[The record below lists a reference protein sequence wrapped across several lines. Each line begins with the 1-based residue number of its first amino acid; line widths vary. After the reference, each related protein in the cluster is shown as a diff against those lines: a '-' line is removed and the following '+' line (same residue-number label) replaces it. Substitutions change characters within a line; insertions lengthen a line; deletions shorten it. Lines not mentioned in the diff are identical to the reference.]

1 MKNEIIQFLRENII
15 GKILLTGAV
24 YKLENGNLEGVYNDK
39 MTFSNLVTT
48 ENGFKFNMTTVTQE
62 QVYNLDDKG
71 ARTTIAKDYTGTSVF
86 CYELAMRKST
96 KQITGYMRCV
106 STTVQDSTMEA
117 VVCGIFD
124 VTFDGK
130 ELKWQEN
137 QLLYRDNPIGEDKYK
152 PVAFHSKVRFYLD
165 NGKVIFEYLP
175 TLWDISPDTLEKVDK
190 ILEQIEVD
198 ISEIDLYGYDII
210 ETSLSMVH
218 KLQSILND
226 LRMRVQT
233 YVFPTK
239 EDEILFFKMQKPEI
253 LARLLFF
260 YKIYRIETQCPNGSD
275 EVIRSY
281 INRELDNLTYFFN
294 RNLDFYQYYRSHSTV
309 YDEYYF
315 VRGNADL
322 RLCTDS
328 AQFDKDPNFS
338 TGYDYKVAKII
349 ANEMLRIYLNKR
361 LVKLETNNQIEDN
374 LQKYLKYPFRFTG
387 KKVFLIELGYAL
399 VSAGDINN
407 GNVEIKEMMKFLS
420 TVFQVDLGD
429 YYASY
434 IAMKER
440 KDRTAYLHHLI
451 DSLIKRMNEDDMK
464 C

>member
-1 MKNEIIQFLRENII
+1 MR
-15 GKILLTGAV
+15 
-24 YKLENGNLEGVYNDK
+24 NG
-39 MTFSNLVTT
+39 S
-48 ENGFKFNMTTVTQE
+48 
-62 QVYNLDDKG
+62 
-71 ARTTIAKDYTGTSVF
+71 I
-86 CYELAMRKST
+86 
-96 KQITGYMRCV
+96 
-106 STTVQDSTMEA
+106 
-117 VVCGIFD
+117 
-124 VTFDGK
+124 K
-130 ELKWQEN
+130 EETD
-137 QLLYRDNPIGEDKYK
+137 R
-152 PVAFHSKVRFYLD
+152 
-165 NGKVIFEYLP
+165 
-175 TLWDISPDTLEKVDK
+175 

-226 LRMRVQT
+226 LRMKVQT

-239 EDEILFFKMQKPEI
+239 EDEILFFKTQKPEI

-361 LVKLETNNQIEDN
+361 LVKLETDNQIEDN

-407 GNVEIKEMMKFLS
+407 GNVEIKEMMKFLG

-464 C
+464 

>member
-1 MKNEIIQFLRENII
+1 M
-15 GKILLTGAV
+15 
-24 YKLENGNLEGVYNDK
+24 
-39 MTFSNLVTT
+39 
-48 ENGFKFNMTTVTQE
+48 
-62 QVYNLDDKG
+62 
-71 ARTTIAKDYTGTSVF
+71 
-86 CYELAMRKST
+86 
-96 KQITGYMRCV
+96 
-106 STTVQDSTMEA
+106 
-117 VVCGIFD
+117 
-124 VTFDGK
+124 
-130 ELKWQEN
+130 
-137 QLLYRDNPIGEDKYK
+137 
-152 PVAFHSKVRFYLD
+152 
-165 NGKVIFEYLP
+165 
-175 TLWDISPDTLEKVDK
+175 
-190 ILEQIEVD
+190 
-198 ISEIDLYGYDII
+198 
-210 ETSLSMVH
+210 
-218 KLQSILND
+218 
-226 LRMRVQT
+226 
-233 YVFPTK
+233 
-239 EDEILFFKMQKPEI
+239 
-253 LARLLFF
+253 
-260 YKIYRIETQCPNGSD
+260 
-275 EVIRSY
+275 
-281 INRELDNLTYFFN
+281 
-294 RNLDFYQYYRSHSTV
+294 

-361 LVKLETNNQIEDN
+361 LVKLETDNQIEDN

-407 GNVEIKEMMKFLS
+407 GNVEIKEMMKFLG

-451 DSLIKRMNEDDMK
+451 DGLIKRMNEDVMK